1 VAQQFQCDRCA
12 EDNIFVLSKK
22 MHEASLQDWHPID
35 HSEGVGYIEDIE
47 VVTHDMAA
55 NDLHQE
61 SLTDVEQET
70 FEIVD
75 GYLETEL
82 VDGRLVKVWK
92 DIMLLED
99 CGYER

>member
-1 VAQQFQCDRCA
+1 MCRRQYLCSQQENARG
-12 EDNIFVLSKK
+12 
-22 MHEASLQDWHPID
+22 QDWHRID
-35 HSEGVGYIEDIE
+35 HSEGVGYIEEEIE
-47 VVTHDMAA
+47 AVTHDMAA

-61 SLTDVEQET
+61 PLTNFEQET

-75 GYLETEL
+75 GCVETEL